1 MEQLL
6 EKIKN
11 RLEKV
16 GFAYNK
22 QTSTWSKIQR
32 QQVSG
37 GTISINGQVIQ
48 QPSTTITLE
57 MNVSNFGECTVTD
70 VKSGKDDV
78 SILLQF
84 QVLQNKELIQ
94 HLEINLY
101 NNEYKMFDDLVTKI
115 FKV

>member
-1 MEQLL
+1 MEQLIL
-6 EKIKN
+6 KIKE

-16 GFAYNK
+16 GFAYNE

-32 QQVSG
+32 QQVNG
-37 GTISINGQVIQ
+37 GTISINGQVMQ
-48 QPSTTITLE
+48 QHPTFITLE
-57 MNVSNFGECTVTD
+57 MNVSDLGECTVTD
-70 VKSGKDDV
+70 VKSGKDDI

-101 NNEYKMFDDLVTKI
+101 NNEYRMFDDLVTKI

>member
-1 MEQLL
+1 MEQLRS
-6 EKIKN
+6 KIKE

-16 GFAYNK
+16 GFAYNE

-37 GTISINGQVIQ
+37 GTISINGQIIQ
-48 QPSTTITLE
+48 QPSATITLE

>member
-1 MEQLL
+1 MEQLRL
-6 EKIKN
+6 KIKE

-16 GFAYNK
+16 GFAYNE

-57 MNVSNFGECTVTD
+57 MNISDLGECTVTD

>member
-6 EKIKN
+6 SKIKE

-16 GFAYNK
+16 GFAYNE
-22 QTSTWSKIQR
+22 QTSTWSKTQT
-32 QQVSG
+32 QQVNG
-37 GTISINGQVIQ
+37 GTISINGQVIK
-48 QPSTTITLE
+48 QPPTTITLE
-57 MNVSNFGECTVTD
+57 MNVSNFGECVITD
-70 VKSGKDDV
+70 VKSGKDDI

-94 HLEINLY
+94 HLEINFY

-115 FKV
+115 FKL

>member
-16 GFAYNK
+16 GFAYNE

-48 QPSTTITLE
+48 QPSTTVTLE

-101 NNEYKMFDDLVTKI
+101 DNEYKMFDDLVTKI

>member
-16 GFAYNK
+16 GFAYNE
-22 QTSTWSKIQR
+22 QTSTWSKIQK

>member
-16 GFAYNK
+16 GFAYNE

-115 FKV
+115 FNV